1 MFQFRTGSF
10 TPPLAEHISMVL
22 SKSISEDKIQLMF
35 LLWNGSFH
43 KFTLPAE
50 VETRIDRHDGRQKEV
65 AADKTSDRETEAEAQ
80 E

>member
-1 MFQFRTGSF
+1 MF
-10 TPPLAEHISMVL
+10 P
-22 SKSISEDKIQLMF
+22 
-35 LLWNGSFH
+35 LWNGSFH

-50 VETRIDRHDGRQKEV
+50 VETRIDRQDGRQKEV